1 MAPEKIHLRH
11 CMLYEFRQGKKATEA
26 TATICSVYGE
36 DALSVRVCQQWFVK
50 FRNNNFDLED
60 EQRSGKPRQLTS
72 DDLQAL
78 LDENPRQSTRE
89 LAETLHVDQSTVAR
103 RLHEMGKIQKAGR
116 WVPHKLSA
124 KNMEDRKS
132 TCATLLERQ
141 RQGNFLLNI
150 ITGDEKWI
158 MFDNPDKK
166 KSWLSPGE
174 IPEPQ
179 PMPEVHQKKV
189 MLCVW
194 WDMKGII
201 YYELLESHQTVTAER
216 YRQQLQRV
224 AEALQQKRPIG
235 GRKRRKVLLLHD
247 NARPHVATIT

>member
-1 MAPEKIHLRH
+1 
-11 CMLYEFRQGKKATEA
+11 
-26 TATICSVYGE
+26 
-36 DALSVRVCQQWFVK
+36 
-50 FRNNNFDLED
+50 
-60 EQRSGKPRQLTS
+60 
-72 DDLQAL
+72 
-78 LDENPRQSTRE
+78 
-89 LAETLHVDQSTVAR
+89 
-103 RLHEMGKIQKAGR
+103 MGKIQKAGR